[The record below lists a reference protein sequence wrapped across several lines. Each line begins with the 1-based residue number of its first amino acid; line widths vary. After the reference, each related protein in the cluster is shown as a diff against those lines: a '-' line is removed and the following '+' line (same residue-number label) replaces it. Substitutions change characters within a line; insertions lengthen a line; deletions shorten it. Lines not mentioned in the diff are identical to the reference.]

1 MLTNTPFV
9 RWYKRCRVIMSG
21 ANIRTA
27 DGATCAPMPVRT
39 ATAFLLVLVLVH
51 PTFAT
56 GLAGLAYVT
65 NCNDNT
71 VSSYDVDGA
80 TGQLENVR
88 DVATGKCPLS
98 ITVHPSGK
106 FVYVQNAGADSLSL
120 YSVDAATSTLT
131 AVATVPTGRGR
142 SPGRVTVHPS
152 GKFLYVGNHDSNTI
166 SAYSIDPLTGAL
178 TSLGGSPFA
187 TDARP
192 GSLSVHP
199 GGRFLYTANFD
210 ADSISGYTINPT
222 TGALTPIPG
231 SPFAA
236 AANPMAIAIHPSG
249 KFTYVANWGSHDI
262 SVYQTNIKN
271 GALQE
276 VLPRVSAGIKPA
288 SIAIR
293 SGFVYVANMRSHDIA
308 TYRIDATTGA
318 LQEVMPRVKMAGWP
332 EVIALYPFK
341 RSIYATSYQ
350 GDEFLVLGFA
360 INEATGAL
368 SRGSIVRQ
376 GKLNRRSASSAIA
389 LSPRATPQLAQGAVR
404 VLFQGPAAPVHV
416 ELILDASNSMWGRS
430 EGRRKIDLA
439 KDALTSVIQGLPST
453 SQVAMRVY
461 GHRYRRQLKNCQD
474 SAVLVPFGPLDK
486 AKLTEQVQAITPR
499 GMTPLA
505 YSLKQVLNDFGDAPG
520 EKLVIVVTDGNETCG
535 GDPVAVA
542 KALRRQ
548 RADVRIEV
556 IGVAI
561 TDVATKRRL
570 RTIAALTRGRYYAAK
585 DAPELKAALAV
596 ALRLAFSVED
606 QRGMRVAHGMV
617 GGERLC
623 LVPGNYRIT
632 VRNPTHTF
640 AFDNIAI
647 APGQQTRLT
656 LIPQDQALGKVS
668 RSEALTQPCPVP
680 AQPSPLAEG
689 AHTPELSR
697 AGVDASGN

>member
-1 MLTNTPFV
+1 MLGT
-9 RWYKRCRVIMSG
+9 
-21 ANIRTA
+21 NIRTA
-27 DGATCAPMPVRT
+27 DSSTSARMPVRT
-39 ATAFLLVLVLVH
+39 GTAFLLVLVLAR

-56 GLAGLAYVT
+56 DLAGLAYVT

-80 TGQLENVR
+80 TGQLENIR

-120 YSVDAATSTLT
+120 YSVDAATSALT

-142 SPGRVTVHPS
+142 SPGRVIVHPS

-178 TSLGGSPFA
+178 TSVSGSPFA
-187 TDARP
+187 ADARP

-210 ADSISGYTINPT
+210 ADSISGYAINPT
-222 TGALTPIPG
+222 TGALAPIPG

-236 AANPMAIAIHPSG
+236 AANPIAIAIHPSG
-249 KFTYVANWGSHDI
+249 KFTYVANWGSHDV
-262 SVYQTNIKN
+262 SVYRTDVTS
-271 GALQE
+271 GALRE
-276 VLPRVSAGIKPA
+276 VLPRVPAGIKPA

-293 SGFVYVANMRSHDIA
+293 SGFAYVANMRSHDIS
-308 TYRIDATTGA
+308 TYRIDVTTGA
-318 LQEVMPRVKMAGWP
+318 LQEIMPRVKLAGWP

-350 GDEFLVLGFA
+350 GDEFLVSGFA

-368 SRGSIVRQ
+368 SPGSIVRQ
-376 GKLNRRSASSAIA
+376 GKLNRRSVSSAIA
-389 LSPRATPQLAQGAVR
+389 LSPRSTPQLAQGAVR
-404 VLFQGPAAPVHV
+404 VLFQGPAAPVQV
-416 ELILDASNSMWGRS
+416 ELILDASNSMWGQS

-439 KDALTSVIQGLPST
+439 KDALTTVIQGLPST

-461 GHRYRRQLKNCQD
+461 GNRYRRQLKNCED
-474 SAVLVPFGPLDK
+474 STMLVPFGPLDK
-486 AKLTEQVQAITPR
+486 ARLTEQVQAITPR

-520 EKLVIVVTDGNETCG
+520 EKLVIVVTDGNETCR
-535 GDPVAVA
+535 GDPVAVV

-561 TDVATKRRL
+561 ADAATKRRL
-570 RTIAALTRGRYYAAK
+570 QTIATLTRGRYYAAK
-585 DAPELKAALAV
+585 DAPELKVALAV

-606 QRGMRVAHGMV
+606 QSGNRVARGMV

-623 LVPGNYRIT
+623 LVPGNYRVT
-632 VRNPTHTF
+632 VRNPTQTL
-640 AFDNIAI
+640 AFDNITI
-647 APGQQTRLT
+647 APGRQTRLT
-656 LIPQDQALGKVS
+656 LVPQDQVLGKVS
-668 RSEALTQPCPVP
+668 RSEALTQPCLAP
-680 AQPSPLAEG
+680 AQPSPLAKDT
-689 AHTPELSR
+689 HTPELPR
-697 AGVDASGN
+697 AGAGSNQQ